1 VIRWRRT
8 GGLLKGKSKKKS
20 AAQSFEDFT
29 VVAGTPCPSVDL
41 LSCPP
46 SAGNPVPAGM
56 ESRRGKVSPA
66 NSHYSLVRGK
76 LFLQLHGNK
85 FFHCTVSRFFTAW

>member
-29 VVAGTPCPSVDL
+29 ITRREAFGSCAQHKNKTDKGGKKISVL
-41 LSCPP
+41 HKVMPEI
-46 SAGNPVPAGM
+46 PV
-56 ESRRGKVSPA
+56 R
-66 NSHYSLVRGK
+66 H
-76 LFLQLHGNK
+76 HG
-85 FFHCTVSRFFTAW
+85 